1 MQFQASSQMF
11 PPYVLSSALSLIT
24 NLVSSF
30 SKPKPRTN
38 GPQKANLPWRLFLP
52 TWFKNAFS
60 QGNVGNSCLYCSV
73 CEKMAFLQSSV
84 ALVMAAVSAGAVVVL
99 SERSYLCI
107 SVWQKGGWG
116 TGLPFFPGDSDGPTT
131 MRAAAGFVT
140 KFS

>member
-84 ALVMAAVSAGAVVVL
+84 ALVMAAVSAGGRSSGCAFREKLLVHL
-99 SERSYLCI
+99 SMAERKLGNRAS
-107 SVWQKGGWG
+107 
-116 TGLPFFPGDSDGPTT
+116 FF
-131 MRAAAGFVT
+131 FQVT
-140 KFS
+140 VMARPP